1 MGERPVFRLILEKIV
16 KGVRDI
22 RRPWCAMI
30 LAGVLF
36 SLFLALLLSFSLSP
50 AHISLV
56 HGEEGPLIRLIS
68 HTDDPY
74 WLRVVGFIG
83 WFAALGG
90 FSLLGLGGLR
100 LFLRWTAGDGATR

>member
-1 MGERPVFRLILEKIV
+1 MGGRPVFRSLLEKIV

-22 RRPWCAMI
+22 RRPWRVMI

-36 SLFLALLLSFSLSP
+36 FFSLALLLSFSLSP

-68 HTDDPY
+68 HTDDPQD
-74 WLRVVGFIG
+74 RK
-83 WFAALGG
+83 
-90 FSLLGLGGLR
+90 STR
-100 LFLRWTAGDGATR
+100 LNSSHVKSSYAVFCLKKKNSTY